1 MKRLNQA
8 LLAAILLAVA
18 SAAYL
23 AYDRAM
29 APFSPPSLTD
39 YPIQGIDISHHQG
52 AIDWTALATQ
62 PNVRFAIMKA
72 TEGGD
77 HRDTRFAENW
87 QAAKNAGIVGGA
99 YHFFTFCRPGRDQAQ
114 NVLATVPSEPG
125 TLPLAIDLEFTG
137 NCGKVPTREELSG
150 ELNAFFGELNGAY
163 PGKPIFYLDQP
174 FFDQYLRGH
183 EEMFPAHHLWL
194 RSIAEEPSV
203 GDCGRWSIWQFAD
216 TGSVAGIQG
225 AVDLNALCPTEPDLS
240 GLFQAAAQVSR

>member
-1 MKRLNQA
+1 MKRIYQA
-8 LLAAILLAVA
+8 LLAAVLLAVA
-18 SAAYL
+18 AAAYL
-23 AYDRAM
+23 AYDRGM
-29 APFSPPSLTD
+29 APFSPPSLAD

-52 AIDWTALATQ
+52 AIDWSALAAQ

-87 QAAKNAGIVGGA
+87 QAAKNAGIVRGA

-114 NVLATVPSEPG
+114 NVLATVPLEQG

-150 ELNAFFGELNGAY
+150 ELKAFFGELNGAY

-194 RSIAEEPSV
+194 RSIAEEPLV

-216 TGSVAGIQG
+216 TGSLAGIQG

-240 GLFQAAAQVSR
+240 GLFRAVAQAPR